1 MLEMLLNPRRAEKRP
16 IEMLLVGIFYS
27 FMSLLL
33 TNWIFSGA
41 VLSKYSGIVVV
52 TFTVMFS
59 MPFMY
64 YLLRHEE
71 GKEIKYDG
79 RFKVIK
85 EHSKAILSLLWLFL
99 GFVIAFSLWYV
110 ITGYTQNFQA
120 QIETYCYIN
129 HPSNFE
135 LCVDE
140 YSSPNEITG
149 GFSMKEKFFT
159 IFFNN
164 IYVLMFTLI
173 FSLIFGAG
181 AIFILAWNA
190 SVIAVA
196 VGIFTKMS
204 ISAWPLGML
213 RYMIHGIP
221 EIASYF
227 IGAIAGGIVS
237 MAVVKQDF
245 NKDKIKD
252 VVRDFLNLVMLAIA
266 VLFIAAVIEVAL
278 IYKLS

>member
-1 MLEMLLNPRRAEKRP
+1 MLLNPRRAEKRP
-16 IEMLLVGIFYS
+16 LEMFFVGLFYS
-27 FMSLLL
+27 FVSLIL
-33 TNWIFSGA
+33 TNWIFSGP
-41 VLSKYSGIVVV
+41 VLSKYSGIVIV

-71 GKEIKYDG
+71 EKDIRYLGS
-79 RFKVIK
+79 FKIIR
-85 EHSKAILSLLWLFL
+85 EHSKAVIALLWLFV

-110 ITGYTQNFQA
+110 LTGNVENFQA

-135 LCVDE
+135 LCVEE
-140 YSSPNEITG
+140 YSPKEITG
-149 GFSMKEKFFT
+149 YFSAREKFLT

-164 IYVLMFTLI
+164 IYVLMFTII

-196 VGIFTKMS
+196 IGIFTKME
-204 ISAWPLGML
+204 ISMWPLGIL
-213 RYMIHGIP
+213 RYMIHGLP
-221 EIASYF
+221 EIGAYF
-227 IGAIAGGIVS
+227 IGAVAGGIVS
-237 MAVVKQDF
+237 IAVVKQDF
-245 NKDKIKD
+245 DKEKIKEIFK
-252 VVRDFLNLVMLAIA
+252 DFLNLVLIAIGL
-266 VLFIAAVIEVAL
+266 LFFAALIEVLLLYHL
-278 IYKLS
+278 I